1 MLSIIH
7 CSMTLTNF
15 LLGTMKT
22 EGIRFRLYTF
32 ERFKREK
39 FLAEV
44 TIMFADINLDEDMCK
59 IFSLKGAYVYIY
71 T

>member
-1 MLSIIH
+1 
-7 CSMTLTNF
+7 MTLTNF